1 MAIDNGNAICVSSEN
16 HILFELTCVCVFD
29 VVHLWRMV
37 SFQHSCDM
45 HEFEEKLQ
53 GSNQSNQVQ
62 QKNC

>member
-1 MAIDNGNAICVSSEN
+1 M
-16 HILFELTCVCVFD
+16 CVCVFD